1 MFDCLQKPHKTLTKT
16 KLKSLPLATQNTD
29 TPKGPTLKQL
39 FSKENLTTY
48 IEAAQTKNLNCIF
61 GGEK

>member
-1 MFDCLQKPHKTLTKT
+1 MAKHQETLSKT

-29 TPKGPTLKQL
+29 TPNGPTLKQL

-48 IEAAQTKNLNCIF
+48 IEASQTKNLTECF
-61 GGEK
+61 GGEKQ